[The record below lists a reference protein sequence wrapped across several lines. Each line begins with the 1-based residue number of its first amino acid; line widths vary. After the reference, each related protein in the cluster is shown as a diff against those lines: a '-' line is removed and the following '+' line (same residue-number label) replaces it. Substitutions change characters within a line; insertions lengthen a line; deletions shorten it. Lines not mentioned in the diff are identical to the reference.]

1 MATRAAKLLA
11 FDRPL
16 AGASVVIT
24 RPSSMAGAMRR
35 RVEGLGGKPIG
46 LPGIALRAAA
56 DAGKARRELRAVRSA
71 DIVVFISPAAVR
83 FAWNLLPR
91 LRFARTTCV
100 LAPGAGSVRALQR
113 RGAAASYP
121 PERQDSEG
129 LLDLPSLTRVRRRHI
144 ALVGAAGGRELLS
157 RELRARGARVQLIEV
172 YRRSVPR
179 LDRRHFAQL
188 ERATGPLIGLFSSAE
203 ALTNLHMQMPPALF
217 AHIAAGDC
225 VVSGAR
231 VAEVAHTLGFAHV
244 HVATSASPE
253 ALLAAACAALARHRI

>member
-24 RPSSMAGAMRR
+24 RPSSTANAIRR
-35 RVEGLGGKPIG
+35 QVEELGGKPIG
-46 LPGIALRAAA
+46 LPGIALRAVA

-71 DIVVFISPAAVR
+71 DIAVFISPAAVR
-83 FAWNLLPR
+83 FAWNLVPR

-100 LAPGAGSVRALQR
+100 LAPGAGSARALQR
-113 RGAAASYP
+113 RGVAASYP
-121 PERQDSEG
+121 PDRQDSEG
-129 LLDLPSLTRVRRRHI
+129 LLDLLTRVRRRHI
-144 ALVGAAGGRELLS
+144 VLVGAAGGRDLLS

-172 YRRSVPR
+172 YRRTAPR
-179 LDRRHFAQL
+179 LDRRHFANL

-203 ALTNLHMQMPPALF
+203 ALTNLHLGLPPALF
-217 AHIAAGDC
+217 AHLAANDC

-244 HVATSASPE
+244 HVAASALPE